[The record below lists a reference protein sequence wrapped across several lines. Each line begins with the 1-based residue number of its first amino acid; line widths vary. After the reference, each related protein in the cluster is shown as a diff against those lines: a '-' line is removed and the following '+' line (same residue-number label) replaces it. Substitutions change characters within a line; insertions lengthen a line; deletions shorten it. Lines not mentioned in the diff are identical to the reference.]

1 MIRTRRDAFVYL
13 ILNNFLFAVLPNE
26 PVEEEVEARDR
37 GIFMRNNLM
46 CHLSISRVS
55 SEAFGHLFNLLFR
68 VSISPTLVPI
78 VLSFARHCSMFF
90 QLKSNWN
97 QLTKKSGAR
106 LSTSNTFKII
116 NNDMFPDQ
124 LFQVRIILPNYQ
136 TSNIY
141 ACYLIFSRALKH
153 DNRDAHRQVQ
163 WTN

>member
-1 MIRTRRDAFVYL
+1 M
-13 ILNNFLFAVLPNE
+13 PNE

-46 CHLSISRVS
+46 CHLSISRVQKPLITCS
-55 SEAFGHLFNLLFR
+55 TFYLESVFHPHL
-68 VSISPTLVPI
+68 SHAI

-106 LSTSNTFKII
+106 LSTSNVFKII